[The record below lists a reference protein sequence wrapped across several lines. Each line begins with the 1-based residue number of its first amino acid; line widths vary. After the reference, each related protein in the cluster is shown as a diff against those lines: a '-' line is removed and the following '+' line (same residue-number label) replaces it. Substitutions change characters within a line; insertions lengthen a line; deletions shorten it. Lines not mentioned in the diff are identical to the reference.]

1 MRIPIARPV
10 PQSIAPRRFSGGR
23 LLAASAMT
31 MALSP
36 ESTTLTSM
44 IWMIEEIQSRNI
56 IHPQRLEVERA
67 LAANW
72 NGMDRDSRKNLRDPS
87 GERLEIAYFAEA
99 EEHYQPQL
107 DRHDQGEWRMDHE
120 EHQAEQDPHAKGL
133 HQQRSIEDHSF

>member
-10 PQSIAPRRFSGGR
+10 PQSIAPRRFPGVR

-72 NGMDRDSRKNLRDPS
+72 NGVDRQRLTQRPPKSRGREARD
-87 GERLEIAYFAEA
+87 RLFRG
-99 EEHYQPQL
+99 
-107 DRHDQGEWRMDHE
+107 DRRTLS
-120 EHQAEQDPHAKGL
+120 APT
-133 HQQRSIEDHSF
+133 